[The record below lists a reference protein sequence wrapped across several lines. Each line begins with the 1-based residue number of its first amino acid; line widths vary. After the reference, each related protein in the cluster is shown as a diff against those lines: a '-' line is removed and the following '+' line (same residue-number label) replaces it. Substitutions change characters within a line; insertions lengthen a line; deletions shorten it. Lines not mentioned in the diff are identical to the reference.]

1 VTQKRATRLMALGR
15 ATEIGTQ
22 TMSSPAR
29 TLQAQP
35 AVPRGEAVVP
45 EMASTIVRISDD
57 QREALTA
64 YAARAAWPSGFAI
77 YQRDSAADGVFIV
90 VRGRVVLRS
99 RVRAG
104 RGFVPW
110 IATRGETFG
119 SEGLYPGG
127 HYVTDAR
134 AEDESETLF
143 LSSTRFRAFV
153 REQPQHAI
161 ALFSQLMAERATLL
175 DKLRELTTLS
185 VEQRIVATLRRLA
198 HTDIFAGP
206 DGRTVLCPQRYR
218 LLCELVG
225 ATRESVSLVLA
236 RLASEGLVERQGTT
250 LIVAPLPNVLER
262 TDFPRGDIE
271 VPIAGLEHSS
281 TRDHSLS

>member
-1 VTQKRATRLMALGR
+1 VR
-15 ATEIGTQ
+15 
-22 TMSSPAR
+22 
-29 TLQAQP
+29 
-35 AVPRGEAVVP
+35 
-45 EMASTIVRISDD
+45 EMASTIVGLSDD

-64 YAARAAWPSGFAI
+64 YAAKAAWPSGFAI

-119 SEGLYPGG
+119 SEGLFPGG

-134 AEDESETLF
+134 AEDECETLF

-206 DGRTVLCPQRYR
+206 DGRTILCPQQYR

-250 LIVAPLPNVLER
+250 LIVAPLPDVLER
-262 TDFPRGDIE
+262 TDFPRSDIE
-271 VPIAGLEHSS
+271 LPIAGLEQNSA
-281 TRDHSLS
+281 RNHSLS

>member
-1 VTQKRATRLMALGR
+1 
-15 ATEIGTQ
+15 
-22 TMSSPAR
+22 
-29 TLQAQP
+29 
-35 AVPRGEAVVP
+35 VP
-45 EMASTIVRISDD
+45 EMVSTIVRISDD

-64 YAARAAWPSGFAI
+64 YAAKAVWPSGFAI
-77 YQRDSAADGVFIV
+77 YQRDGAADGVFIV

-143 LSSTRFRAFV
+143 LSSARFRAFV

-161 ALFSQLMAERATLL
+161 TLFSQLMAERATLL

-198 HTDIFAGP
+198 DTDIFAGP
-206 DGRTVLCPQRYR
+206 DGRTILCPQRYR

-236 RLASEGLVERQGTT
+236 RLAAEGLVERQGTT
-250 LIVAPLPNVLER
+250 LIVASLPNVLER
-262 TDFPRGDIE
+262 TEFPGSDME
-271 VPIAGLEHSS
+271 VPIAGLEHPQE
-281 TRDHSLS
+281 RDHSLR